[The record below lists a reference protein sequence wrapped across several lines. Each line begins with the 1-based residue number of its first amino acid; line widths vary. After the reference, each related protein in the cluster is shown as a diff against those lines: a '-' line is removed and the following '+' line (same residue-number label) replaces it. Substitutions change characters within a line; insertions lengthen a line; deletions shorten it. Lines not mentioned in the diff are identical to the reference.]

1 MTAIRKC
8 HSSWDG
14 HGPGNPILCRLLI
27 EDPGFLASR
36 SFALLKVLIFVRN
49 VTTRQVRHSN
59 SLNSLNSGSTYRVR
73 HIGRRYPLARSRH
86 ACGTQDGSAQNRP
99 YSVFN
104 HVKGSFSGPAQ
115 IVFFCGALRVLR
127 SPPKP
132 ATCSISSTTSPR
144 KVVYHPGHSPRSL
157 IPSWPRDRPRGPCH
171 N

>member
-104 HVKGSFSGPAQ
+104 HVKGFVFRPCPDRFLLWCPARFAFPTKTCHLLHLLHHLTSQSSVSSGTFTEIPYP
-115 IVFFCGALRVLR
+115 VL
-127 SPPKP
+127 
-132 ATCSISSTTSPR
+132 ATRPT
-144 KVVYHPGHSPRSL
+144 PGTMS
-157 IPSWPRDRPRGPCH
+157 
-171 N
+171 